1 MDGTRIILAAHR
13 GDKNRYPENT
23 IPAFE
28 AALRFGVDMIETDV
42 HMTRDGQLIIMH
54 DRNLKRT
61 AGYDGF
67 TNEMRLEEIR
77 ALDAGAWF
85 SKEFAG
91 TKVPTVAEF
100 ITLIKNTDVLIN
112 WELKD
117 YPCDVGD
124 EFAFAAADQL
134 IALIR
139 EHGLEKRSMINS
151 FSDRVLEYVYRKYG
165 KTFPIHGQGIYR
177 CQKTRDTATVA
188 QEELYDWCCLYPNEK
203 GYVPLDFP
211 ENFEHCIKHG
221 ILPCVCVPDELDT
234 YKRYIELGC
243 RMFTSNDIC
252 KADEILK
259 ALHVR
264 G

>member
-13 GDKNRYPENT
+13 GDRERCPENT
-23 IPAFE
+23 LPAFE
-28 AALRFGVDMIETDV
+28 SALRFGVDMIETDV
-42 HMTRDGQLIIMH
+42 HMTKDGHLIIMH

-67 TNEMRLEEIR
+67 TYETCLQEIR
-77 ALDAGAWF
+77 KLDAGAWF
-85 SKEFAG
+85 SQEFSG
-91 TKVPTVAEF
+91 TRVPTLEEF
-100 ITLIKNTDVLIN
+100 IALVKDTDVLIN

-117 YPCDVGD
+117 YPCHVGD

-134 IALIR
+134 IAAIKA
-139 EHGLEKRSMINS
+139 HGLEKRSMINS
-151 FSDRVLEYVYRKYG
+151 FSDRVLEYVYQKYG
-165 KTFPIHGQGIYR
+165 KAFPIHGQGIYR
-177 CQKTRDTATVA
+177 CQKTRDAATTS
-188 QEELYDWCCLYPNEK
+188 QEELYDWCCLYPNEA
-203 GYVPLDFP
+203 GCVPSDFP
-211 ENFEHCIKHG
+211 ENFEYCIKHG

-234 YKRYIELGC
+234 YQRYIELGC

-252 KADEILK
+252 KAAEILK